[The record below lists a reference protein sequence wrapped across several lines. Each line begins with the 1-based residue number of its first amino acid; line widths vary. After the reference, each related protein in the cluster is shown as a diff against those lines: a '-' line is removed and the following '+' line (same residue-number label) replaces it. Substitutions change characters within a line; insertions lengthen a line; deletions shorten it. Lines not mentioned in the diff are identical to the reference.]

1 MEQVAISMDINRK
14 LLIVDR
20 DAGSRALKVELLERT
35 GLRVSAAETG
45 REALR
50 SLDAEVFD
58 LIVMN
63 DEAVDG
69 DEAAFYQSVKEKS
82 PSTAVLRMAH
92 ADAAKSSAAIDAAI
106 DGFLFDPFEPSEL
119 ITLVRSL
126 LRLNRARLALRDAEA
141 RLQLV
146 QDAGGLAVLDCD
158 LVTRRALWSE
168 KFALIFSLPPDTTA
182 KRLRFG
188 MILSVVHPEDR
199 VGLTKEYRRL
209 IRQGGQ
215 FEREFRVRRTDD
227 GATRWISARG
237 SFFRA
242 EGQIQRI
249 LCLCSDVTGRKRGE
263 LRNAQLAAI
272 VGSSMDAIV
281 SIDFDD
287 VIRTWNYGAEQ
298 LFGHAAK
305 DVIGKNGLFAVPPE
319 LHDERRTMMEQ
330 LMKGEAVEYQTRR
343 LNNAGHVMD
352 VWIRGAP
359 VRSIEGN
366 LFGASLIIRDITAQ
380 KQREQHV
387 RFLMRELTH
396 RSKNLLAVIQAM
408 ARQSLSLQT
417 DPKDFVVRFS
427 ERLSS
432 LAGSHDLLSNDDWAG
447 ASLDQLIRSQLQHFG
462 DLIDTRI
469 LIRGTDLI
477 LRPEAAQN
485 IGIVLHE
492 LSTNATKFGA
502 LSVETGVVTVSWS
515 IVAESDGPRLH
526 LKWCEQ
532 GGPPVRPP
540 DHQGFGRVVM
550 ERIAGQALGGQ
561 SKATFAPDGVV
572 WELNVPAKSVLRGK
586 APEPVVG

>member
-1 MEQVAISMDINRK
+1 MDTSRK

-20 DAGSRALKVELLERT
+20 DPLSRELKVELLERT
-35 GLRVSAAETG
+35 DLRLTAVETG

-50 SLDAEVFD
+50 CLDAEAFD
-58 LIVMN
+58 LIIVN
-63 DEAVDG
+63 DDAAEG
-69 DEAAFYQSVKEKS
+69 DESAFYQSIKERS

-92 ADAAKSSAAIDAAI
+92 AASAKSTPAIDAAI
-106 DGFLFDPFEPSEL
+106 DGFLLDPFEPSEL
-119 ITLVRSL
+119 MTLVRSL

-146 QDAGGLAVLDCD
+146 QDTGGLAVVDCD

-168 KFALIFSLPPDTTA
+168 KFAQIFALPPNTSE

-188 MILSVVHPEDR
+188 MILNVVHPDDR
-199 VGLTKEYRRL
+199 VALTKEYRRL
-209 IRQGGQ
+209 IREGGQ
-215 FEREFRVRRTDD
+215 FEREFRVRRADD

-242 EGQIQRI
+242 DGEIQRI
-249 LCLCSDVTGRKRGE
+249 LCLCSDITGRKRGE

-272 VGSSMDAIV
+272 VASSIDAIV
-281 SIDFDD
+281 SVDFDD

-298 LFGHAAK
+298 LFGYPAK
-305 DVIGKNGLFAVPPE
+305 DVIGKSAQFIVPDE
-319 LHDERRTMMEQ
+319 LMEERSTMMQ
-330 LMKGEAVEYQTRR
+330 RLMNGEAVEYQTRR
-343 LNNAGHVMD
+343 LDRDGRSLD

-359 VRSIEGN
+359 VRSVEGN

-380 KQREQHV
+380 KQREEHV
-387 RFLMRELTH
+387 HFLMRELTH

-417 DPKDFVVRFS
+417 DPKDFVGRFS

-432 LAGSHDLLSNDDWAG
+432 LAGSHDLLSIDDWAG
-447 ASLDQLIRSQLQHFG
+447 ASLTQLIRSQLQHFG

-469 LIRGTDLI
+469 LIQGRDVI
-477 LRPEAAQN
+477 LQPEAAQN

-492 LSTNATKFGA
+492 LSTNAAKFGA
-502 LSVETGVVTVSWS
+502 LSVEAGIVVVSWS
-515 IVAESDGPRLH
+515 IVDDGGEPRMRLNWREEH
-526 LKWCEQ
+526 
-532 GGPPVRPP
+532 GPPVQAP
-540 DHQGFGRVVM
+540 DHRGFGRMVM

-561 SKATFAPDGVV
+561 SKATFAPEGVI
-572 WELNVPAKSVLRGK
+572 WELDVPAKSVVREK
-586 APEPVVG
+586 AVEPTG